1 LLVANA
7 SLGESSHI
15 TSSSLLPFNEAPL
28 SQIVLGLPAVSGN
41 ADVSARVP
49 AAAGSFED
57 GIHGTKLKKRKRAL
71 TGVAGL
77 EHSPTGGTQAAPEFE
92 SVADGVMGNTLVGN
106 IVSDGG
112 DVVMTVNNNPLYD
125 ETDVTA
131 GPASQACR
139 GK

>member
-1 LLVANA
+1 
-7 SLGESSHI
+7 LGESSRI
-15 TSSSLLPFNEAPL
+15 TSPSLLPLNEAPL

-49 AAAGSFED
+49 VAGSIED
-57 GIHGTKLKKRKRAL
+57 GIHGTELKKRKRAL
-71 TGVAGL
+71 TRVAGL

-112 DVVMTVNNNPLYD
+112 ML
-125 ETDVTA
+125 
-131 GPASQACR
+131 
-139 GK
+139 